1 MEILLLFF
9 TLFIIFLIIE
19 NILYSKKLN
28 KLELRITVSGTRGKT
43 SIVRTLASVFREN
56 NIKVLAKTT
65 GSEAKYILPDGKE
78 EFIHRRGLTNILEQ
92 KKLIN
97 KAIKLNASC
106 VLTEIMSI
114 HPENHYTETNKL
126 IKPHLTIL
134 SNIRSDHTDI
144 AESSLQEISEI
155 FINDIYPSSK
165 ILISENE
172 INSFII
178 DGISEKKAELIEYNK
193 IIDNKLE
200 LPSGVYNSH
209 ISDNLDLVFSASK
222 HFGFDNNTIQKG
234 IIKTRLDIGK
244 LEIYKYNKENK
255 NVYFVNSFAA
265 NDPES
270 TTQLMKKTNSILNL
284 NSYKNIALMSLRSDR
299 GERSKQW
306 LEYLRKNNRK
316 IFEYMYITGGH
327 SYVLKRNIQNSEI
340 IKNINP
346 ELITDYIISKSE
358 NNSIIFGLANIK
370 GIGISLVNHWKKE
383 GSII

>member
-1 MEILLLFF
+1 
-9 TLFIIFLIIE
+9 
-19 NILYSKKLN
+19 
-28 KLELRITVSGTRGKT
+28 
-43 SIVRTLASVFREN
+43 
-56 NIKVLAKTT
+56 
-65 GSEAKYILPDGKE
+65 
-78 EFIHRRGLTNILEQ
+78 
-92 KKLIN
+92 
-97 KAIKLNASC
+97 
-106 VLTEIMSI
+106 
-114 HPENHYTETNKL
+114 
-126 IKPHLTIL
+126 
-134 SNIRSDHTDI
+134 
-144 AESSLQEISEI
+144 
-155 FINDIYPSSK
+155 
-165 ILISENE
+165 
-172 INSFII
+172 
-178 DGISEKKAELIEYNK
+178 
-193 IIDNKLE
+193 
-200 LPSGVYNSH
+200 
-209 ISDNLDLVFSASK
+209 
-222 HFGFDNNTIQKG
+222 QKG